1 MVNHGNKMMLG
12 DGDTIP
18 ISECALK
25 VNNVGGTKDVM
36 FYFIYYFSHLVSVT
50 SNERPHHHYHHHH
63 HHPYLPFI
71 SSMLKG
77 NTAVV

>member
-1 MVNHGNKMMLG
+1 MVNHGNKMMLC

-25 VNNVGGTKDVM
+25 VNDVGGTKDVV

-50 SNERPHHHYHHHH
+50 SNDP
-63 HHPYLPFI
+63 L
-71 SSMLKG
+71 
-77 NTAVV
+77 TAILTFLL

>member
-36 FYFIYYFSHLVSVT
+36 FYFNYYYFSHLVSVT
-50 SNERPHHHYHHHH
+50 SNDP
-63 HHPYLPFI
+63 PPPPSLPSFYKQHVKGEHCC
-71 SSMLKG
+71 SLKG
-77 NTAVV
+77 